1 MVANPMQKM
10 KRNSMLT
17 GTIIG
22 LIIGLILCVILYL
35 FLTSQGTT
43 GGIAK
48 GDAVTVHVLNKT
60 IKAGA
65 VVTVADIVPKVM
77 SRTDIPTDAVTL
89 SSDAVAKID
98 LTTGTILTTGMLNQT
113 ANTTTADLREQE
125 YNMITLP
132 TQLAAGDFIDIRLQ
146 LPSGGDYIVISK
158 KQVLDT
164 NASTV
169 WLQMKED
176 EILTMSN
183 AIIEY
188 YIMTG
193 SKLYATKYTDPG
205 IQTASTPTYCP
216 NTEVYNLLRNNVNIT
231 TQITDGEGRL
241 ANSLKE
247 LRNNFINRELNG
259 YAENRL
265 ENIEEKIQE
274 EVQTLKQ
281 SREGYFGTLDGVNAQ

>member
-17 GTIIG
+17 GAIIG
-22 LIIGLILCVILYL
+22 LIIGLILCVVLYI
-35 FLTSQGTT
+35 FLTQAPTT
-43 GGIAK
+43 GGLGK

-60 IKAGA
+60 IKSGSKITA
-65 VVTVADIVPKVM
+65 ADIVPKVM
-77 SRTDIPTDAVTL
+77 SKTDIPIDAVTL
-89 SSDAVAKID
+89 SSEAVAKID

-113 ANTTTADLREQE
+113 AETTTADLREQE

-132 TQLAAGDFIDIRLQ
+132 TQLSAGDFIDIRLQ

-158 KQVLDT
+158 KQVLKSD
-164 NASTV
+164 ASTV

-188 YIMTG
+188 YVMAG

-205 IQTASTPTYCP
+205 LQNASTPTYCP
-216 NTEVYNLLRNNVNIT
+216 NSEVYNLLMNNKNIT

-241 ANSLKE
+241 ANALKD
-247 LRNNFINRELNG
+247 LRNNFINRELNN
-259 YAENRL
+259 YSEDKL
-265 ENIEEKIQE
+265 ENIEKSIQE
-274 EVQTLKQ
+274 EIQTLKQ
-281 SREGYFGTLDGVNAQ
+281 SREAYFGVLNSAGN

>member
-17 GTIIG
+17 GAIIG
-22 LIIGLILCVILYL
+22 LIIGLILCVILYV
-35 FLTSQGTT
+35 FLTQSPTS
-43 GGIAK
+43 GGIGK
-48 GDAVTVHVLNKT
+48 GDAVTVNVLNKN
-60 IKAGA
+60 IKSGA
-65 VVTVADIVPKVM
+65 KITAADIVPKVM
-77 SRTDIPTDAVTL
+77 SKTDIPTDAVTL
-89 SSDAVAKID
+89 SSEAVAKID
-98 LTTGTILTTGMLNQT
+98 LTTGTVLTTGMLNQT
-113 ANTTTADLREQE
+113 AETTTADLREQE

-158 KQVLDT
+158 KQVLRSD
-164 NASTV
+164 ASTV

-188 YIMTG
+188 YIMAG

-205 IQTASTPTYCP
+205 LQTASTPTYCP
-216 NTEVYNLLRNNVNIT
+216 NSEVYNLLMNNKNIT

-241 ANSLKE
+241 ANALKE
-247 LRNNFINRELNG
+247 LRNNFINRELNN
-259 YAENRL
+259 YSEDKL
-265 ENIEEKIQE
+265 ENVEKSIQE
-274 EVQTLKQ
+274 EIQTLKQ
-281 SREGYFGTLDGVNAQ
+281 SREAYFGVLNSASR